1 MFRPSQ
7 ASGVLPNA
15 LERRLAISAEMPRCP
30 FTSSD
35 RALRET
41 PSAFALSVT
50 LNPKGSVQGTP
61 AGQCGLD
68 AGGMVQFS

>member
-1 MFRPSQ
+1 
-7 ASGVLPNA
+7 
-15 LERRLAISAEMPRCP
+15 MPRCP

-50 LNPKGSVQGTP
+50 LNPKGSVQGLKIPLKSQTGP
-61 AGQCGLD
+61 KTFAKRG
-68 AGGMVQFS
+68 